1 MIRNNDS
8 LSAGVH
14 YLFGRLADMLTL
26 QMLYL
31 VIHYVVDFMYI
42 DTIEKELELL
52 EGCGQIDSD
61 EERKALEMLKQSAQ
75 EYEYD
80 EGIEVL
86 KDIMKKG

>member
-1 MIRNNDS
+1 M
-8 LSAGVH
+8 
-14 YLFGRLADMLTL
+14 
-26 QMLYL
+26 
-31 VIHYVVDFMYI
+31 
-42 DTIEKELELL
+42 

-86 KDIMKKG
+86 KDIMKKS